1 MSKNQ
6 KPDPS
11 SKRQQL
17 RAAQEKAA
25 KQEKS
30 RRIALISV
38 VAVIVLAVVGGVTW
52 AVLSLKQN
60 NQVAATDTHALVL
73 GKADAPVTVDIY
85 QDFICPYCGEFE
97 RANSA
102 DIAALVD
109 SGQMRLR
116 LHPMN
121 FLDNASLGTKYSS
134 RAANA
139 LVTVYKAEPDKTLAV
154 NAALFANQPAENTAG
169 LTDEE
174 IAQLAISAGV
184 SPSVVATFTDQA
196 NVDFATQSSKDADKD
211 GITGTPTILIDGNKF
226 SGNILTAGPFRQ
238 AVEAAARGV

>member
-11 SKRQQL
+11 SKRQQM

-25 KQEKS
+25 QQEKS
-30 RRIALISV
+30 RRIVLASV
-38 VAVIVLAVVGGVTW
+38 VGVIVLAVVGGVTW
-52 AVLSLKQN
+52 AVMSLNQGKQIS
-60 NQVAATDTHALVL
+60 ATDSYALVL
-73 GKADAPVTVDIY
+73 GKAEAPVTVDIY

-102 DIAALVD
+102 DIEALVN

-121 FLDNASLGTKYSS
+121 FLDGGSLGTKYSS

-139 LVTVYKAEPDKTLAV
+139 LVTVNKAEPDKTLAF
-154 NAALFANQPAENTAG
+154 NAALFANQPAENTTG
-169 LTDEE
+169 LTDAE
-174 IAQLAISAGV
+174 IAKIATDAGV
-184 SPSVVATFTDQA
+184 SPEVAATFTDLT
-196 NVDFATQSSKDADKD
+196 NVSFATNSTKDANKA
-211 GITGTPTILIDGNKF
+211 GITGTPTILINGTKF
-226 SGNILTAGPFRQ
+226 GGNILTAGPFRQ
-238 AVEAAARGV
+238 AVETAAGGM

>member
-1 MSKNQ
+1 MSTNQ

-25 KQEKS
+25 KQEKT
-30 RRIALISV
+30 RRITLISV
-38 VAVIVLAVVGGVTW
+38 VAVIVLAIVGGVTW
-52 AVLSLKQN
+52 AVISMNQSKQI
-60 NQVAATDTHALVL
+60 QASDVHALVL

-102 DIAALVD
+102 DISALVD

-121 FLDNASLGTKYSS
+121 FLDEASLGSKYSS

-139 LVTVYKAEPDKTLAV
+139 LITVYKAEPDKTLAF
-154 NAALFANQPAENTAG
+154 NAALFANQPAENTTG
-169 LTDEE
+169 LTDDQ
-174 IAQLAISAGV
+174 IAQIATQAGV
-184 SPSVVATFTDQA
+184 SAEVVATFTDMA
-196 NVDFATQSSKDADKD
+196 NVDFATQSSAEASKD
-211 GITGTPTILIDGNKF
+211 GVTGTPTILIDGKKF
-226 SGNILTAGPFRQ
+226 SGNILTEGPFRQ
-238 AVEAAARGV
+238 AVEAAAKGV